1 MGQFGEMPQVQRFR
15 RFMGF
20 LKKFGN
26 TIGGAVNNVAQV
38 ATHPFADP
46 KRTLIGL
53 GTLGASEV
61 GRSADNQFNLGLGS
75 NAKAP
80 QSTAS
85 IDTTGAENTAR
96 NNASIYYGSQADL
109 GTDAADY
116 RARVKAGLDQPS
128 GLANR
133 FINASNTDI
142 AGLNRKAGMS
152 GASTGARGIAARQ
165 DAISKQS
172 EMQQQF
178 NKENLNA
185 YGRNISA
192 GIQGTEG
199 LAASAAGRA
208 IASTPGYVP
217 EAGGLLSGTK
227 ACGALLAIGL
237 MSKETHA
244 SEALFLDKNSLDYI
258 GYSLV
263 CAPIVYMI
271 YKNRLFAKL
280 FSSIAHRYIE
290 ERLTNKISFTNKLF
304 TKMFSIIGEVHG
316 KFNEKKDVV

>member
-1 MGQFGEMPQVQRFR
+1 MPQVQRFR
-15 RFMGF
+15 GFMR
-20 LKKFGN
+20 LSKKFKRAVS
-26 TIGGAVNNVAQV
+26 GAVNNVAQV
-38 ATHPFADP
+38 VTHPLEDP

-53 GTLGASEV
+53 GTMGASEI
-61 GRSADNQFNLGLGS
+61 GRSADKEFNLNLGS

-80 QSTAS
+80 ASTSS

-96 NNASIYYGSQADL
+96 NNASIYYGTQAGL
-109 GTDAADY
+109 GNDAADY
-116 RARVKAGLDQPS
+116 RARVKSGLDQPS

-133 FINASNTDI
+133 FINASNTDL

-152 GASTGARGIAARQ
+152 GVNTGARGIAARQ
-165 DAISKQS
+165 DAIGKQS

-178 NKENLNA
+178 NRENLSA
-185 YGRNISA
+185 YGKNISA
-192 GIQGTEG
+192 GIAGTEG

-217 EAGGLLSGTK
+217 EAGGIFSGTK
-227 ACGALLAIGL
+227 VCGALLAVGL

-244 SEALFLDKNSLDYI
+244 SEALFLDKNSFDYM

-271 YKNRLFAKL
+271 YKNRLFARG
-280 FSSIAHRYIE
+280 FSVIAHKYIE

-316 KFNEKKDVV
+316 KFNEKKDVIGTN